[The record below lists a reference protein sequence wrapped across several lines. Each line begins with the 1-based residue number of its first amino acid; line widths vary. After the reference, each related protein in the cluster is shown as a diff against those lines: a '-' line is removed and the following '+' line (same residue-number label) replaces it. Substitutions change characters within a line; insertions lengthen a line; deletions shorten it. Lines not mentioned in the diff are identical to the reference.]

1 MPEVERE
8 TLETD
13 VLIVGAGPAGLSCAL
28 RLAQLLKSHNENP
41 QAGPELK
48 AENISLLE
56 KAGEIG
62 AHCLSGAVL
71 DPRALREL
79 MPDFEQQGAPM
90 ESPVTGD
97 SVYFFRPNGQWKLPG
112 RSSLSS
118 QPRQLPG
125 FRQQAGEVAG

>member
-1 MPEVERE
+1 MPQVERE

-28 RLAQLLKSHNENP
+28 RLAQLIRDHNEAV
-41 QAGPELK
+41 QRGRASGPNLS
-48 AENISLLE
+48 AENVYLLE

-79 MPDFEQQGAPM
+79 IPDFQEQGAPV
-90 ESPVTGD
+90 ESPVTRD
-97 SVYFFRPNGQWKLPG
+97 SVYYLTRGGQWKLPINPPFFHNHG
-112 RSSLSS
+112 
-118 QPRQLPG
+118 QLRH
-125 FRQQAGEVAG
+125 FAE

>member
-28 RLAQLLKSHNENP
+28 RLAQLLKSHNEKSP
-41 QAGPELK
+41 PGQELK
-48 AENISLLE
+48 AENIYVIE

-79 MPDFEQQGAPM
+79 IPDFEQQGAPM

-97 SVYFFRPNGQWKLPG
+97 SVFFFTQSGQWK
-112 RSSLSS
+112 
-118 QPRQLPG
+118 
-125 FRQQAGEVAG
+125 

>member
-28 RLAQLLKSHNENP
+28 RLAQLFKTHKERNERGEIR
-41 QAGPELK
+41 GPALSP
-48 AENISLLE
+48 ENIYILE
-56 KAGEIG
+56 KASEVG

-79 MPDFEQQGAPM
+79 IPDFEAQGAPL
-90 ESPVTGD
+90 ETPVTRD
-97 SVYFFRPNGQWKLPG
+97 SVY
-112 RSSLSS
+112 
-118 QPRQLPG
+118 
-125 FRQQAGEVAG
+125 

>member
-28 RLAQLLKSHNENP
+28 RLAQLLKSPNENP
-41 QAGPELK
+41 KSGQALN
-48 AENISLLE
+48 AENIYVLE

-62 AHCLSGAVL
+62 AHSLSGAVL

-79 MPDFEQQGAPM
+79 VPDFEQQGAPL
-90 ESPVTGD
+90 ETPVTGD
-97 SVYFFRPNGQWKLPG
+97 SVYFFTKSGQWKLPIDPPFLRNHG
-112 RSSLSS
+112 N
-118 QPRQLPG
+118 
-125 FRQQAGEVAG
+125 